1 MLENKHCKQLIMQVM
16 QEIFLLATADN
27 CSLPKNI
34 IAEKISYTEKM
45 LPYETSML
53 LDFKNNRPME
63 IEAILGNALK
73 FAQEKSIPTP
83 HLSSLYAL
91 LSCF

>member
-1 MLENKHCKQLIMQVM
+1 MLQNQHCRQLIMQVM
-16 QEIFLLATADN
+16 QEVFLLAKADN
-27 CSLPKNI
+27 CPLPSNI

-45 LPYETSML
+45 VPYETSML

-73 FAQEKSIPTP
+73 FAQQKSIPTP
-83 HLSSLYAL
+83 YLSSLYAL